1 LSWWTLLGIALGLAM
16 DALAVAIAVGLTLSP
31 ITPRQA
37 FRVAFHFGL
46 FQFMMPVL
54 GWLAGRELEAWIHG
68 YQGWIAFG
76 LLSMVG
82 LKMLWD
88 ASRHG
93 GTPAPSDPSRGIS
106 LVTLSMA
113 TSVDALAVGMSMA
126 LWGVSVLGPSV
137 VIGLIAATLS
147 AVGVGFGSRLGP
159 RWENGVEVFG
169 GLLLLGIGVASLL
182 LG

>member
-1 LSWWTLLGIALGLAM
+1 
-16 DALAVAIAVGLTLSP
+16 
-31 ITPRQA
+31 
-37 FRVAFHFGL
+37 
-46 FQFMMPVL
+46 MPVL
-54 GWLAGRELEAWIHG
+54 GWLAGRELGAWIHG
-68 YQGWIAFG
+68 YHGWIAFG
-76 LLSMVG
+76 LLSTVG

-88 ASRHG
+88 ASQHG
-93 GTPAPSDPSRGIS
+93 GVSTPSDPSRGIS

-137 VIGLIAATLS
+137 VIGLIAAALS

-159 RWENGVEVFG
+159 RWENGVEISG